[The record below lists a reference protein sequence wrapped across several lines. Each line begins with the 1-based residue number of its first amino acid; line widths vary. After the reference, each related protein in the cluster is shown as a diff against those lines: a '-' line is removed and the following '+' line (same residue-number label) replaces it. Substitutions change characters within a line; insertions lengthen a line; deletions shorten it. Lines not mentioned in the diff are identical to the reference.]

1 MSDDPAGGQTLQ
13 VVSRADDY
21 LPTIAAALA
30 AMSAPCDLVIYN
42 AGMDRHEH
50 SAIGGLRGVTR
61 ETLAERERLVFA
73 WARGRGIPVAFVLAG
88 GYASPRLSREALAG
102 LRRLTVAAA
111 ANAV

>member
-73 WARGRGIPVAFVLAG
+73 WARGRGIRHGDHQYRAD
-88 GYASPRLSREALAG
+88 SRRPADARESD
-102 LRRLTVAAA
+102 
-111 ANAV
+111 